1 MRKQAYRKKITLIP
15 GDGIGTEITASVMG
29 VFGAAKVPID
39 WEIFE
44 ATPKG
49 PHGPQLSQELIA
61 SISRNKVALKG
72 MSLPSLF
79 LYTRYRPYL
88 HLLPPPSPSFLP
100 PSLAL

>member
-1 MRKQAYRKKITLIP
+1 MIP

-44 ATPKG
+44 VGPK
-49 PHGPQLSQELIA
+49 PSPAGPQMSQEVIA

-72 MSLPSLF
+72 ISLLLLF
-79 LYTRYRPYL
+79 YVINCIIFMNAYL
-88 HLLPPPSPSFLP
+88 LF
-100 PSLAL
+100 